1 MTENIEETTY
11 EEKAKYAMLIIG
23 GTTLKEAKKL
33 GYVVTL
39 QDVEAWRE
47 VKKNPGDY
55 SPANE
60 TSGCAVPTF
69 DWENQ
74 LMA

>member
-11 EEKAKYAMLIIG
+11 EEKAKFAMLIMG

-33 GYVVTL
+33 RYVVTSK
-39 QDVEAWRE
+39 DVEAWHE

-55 SPANE
+55 PPPNE
-60 TSGCAVPTF
+60 TSGCAVPTW
-69 DWENQ
+69 DWQ
-74 LMA
+74 S